1 MANSYPAFDDAMSH
15 FAAIVLEVSE
25 LLEQRSKEVTML
37 SFKEQEVLKEGLHY
51 LELARTGQETVQ
63 VSGASIVSRDERL
76 SVYEETSRALL
87 WAHSPAADPTG
98 KKALFNTS
106 MEVLLALLSGKAL
119 NELDPDAIKQTRTF
133 FRTMED
139 YYFSGQPSHT
149 ESLFDR
155 PFDFEG

>member
-15 FAAIVLEVSE
+15 FAAIVLEVSQF
-25 LLEQRSKEVTML
+25 LEQRPEEVTML

-51 LELARTGQETVQ
+51 LDLARAGQKTVQ

-76 SVYEETSRALL
+76 SVYEETSKALL
-87 WAHSPAADPTG
+87 WAHSPAADPIG
-98 KKALFNTS
+98 KKALFNMS
-106 MEVLLALLSGKAL
+106 MGVLLALLSGKAL
-119 NELDPDAIKQTRTF
+119 NKLDPDAVEQTCTF

-139 YYFSGQPSHT
+139 YYFSGHPSHT

-155 PFDFEG
+155 SFDFER